1 MRTLRRASERSHERG
16 RDREAWLT
24 FHAQDLGVG
33 DPLAEGFES
42 LEHLDERLLGAGA
55 SVPRQR
61 RGEAE
66 IITYVCEGAL
76 AYEDSTG
83 RSGVVQAGEFQLM
96 TAGRGVRHSEANAS
110 TTERAHAFTMWFRP
124 GQAEL
129 VPCYG
134 LARFSAAERRGALCV
149 VASPDGRRG
158 SLRIHQDVRVYSA
171 ILDQGQHV
179 IHELAEGRAA
189 WIHLVEGEAL
199 LGDVVLAAGDGAGVT
214 AERSVSL
221 TARAPTEVL
230 LIDLAG
236 PLIIGGGRSSRAE
249 PAASSS

>member
-1 MRTLRRASERSHERG
+1 MVTLRRASERSHQWRS
-16 RDREAWLT
+16 DREAWLT
-24 FHAQDLGVG
+24 FHAHDLAAG
-33 DPLAEGFES
+33 DPIARGFES

-66 IITYVCEGAL
+66 IVTYVREGAL
-76 AYEDSTG
+76 AYEDSSG

-96 TAGRGVRHSEANAS
+96 TAGRGVRHSETNAS

-124 GQAEL
+124 AQAEL

-134 LARFSAAERRGALCV
+134 LVRFSAAERRGTLCV

-171 ILDQGQHV
+171 ILDHGQHV
-179 IHELAEGRAA
+179 IHELAGGRVA
-189 WIHLVEGEAL
+189 WIHLVEGEAS
-199 LGDVVLAAGDGAGVT
+199 LGDIVLAAGDGAGVT
-214 AERSVSL
+214 AERSVAL
-221 TARAPTEVL
+221 TARAQTEVL

-236 PLIIGGGRSSRAE
+236 P
-249 PAASSS
+249 